1 MNRLAGIIIAV
12 LGLILAVLSYTKVV
26 PGMTQTGIILCLFGL
41 LIIGLSFVPKTESN
55 DTPRMSTFETLTK
68 IFYAPGEV
76 FENLRRHP
84 RWLAAVVIMALLAA
98 VFTNAFIYRLTPEKV
113 VGYTIDKTKEMS
125 WLDENT
131 RAEIEKGRAAAI
143 EENKNVVSRTATAVT
158 GFAGYI
164 FWLAFL
170 ALLFFLFIMAMGG
183 QISYWQSFAVAAYSL
198 FPVSII
204 RSIISTIILFIRDPS
219 EIHPILG
226 QSSLVQDS
234 LNFLASPATSPV
246 LYTLLSAFGLLSFY
260 WVWLAVTGLKNTG
273 EKVTP
278 TMAWTAVL
286 TIWLVGVMLSV
297 VMALI
302 FPSFMS

>member
-12 LGLILAVLSYTKVV
+12 LGLVLAVLSFTKVV

-41 LIIGLSFVPKTESN
+41 LIIGLSFVPKPESD
-55 DTPRMSTFETLTK
+55 DTPRMSTLETLTK
-68 IFYAPGEV
+68 IFYAPAEV
-76 FENLRRHP
+76 FQNLRRHP
-84 RWLAAVVIMALLAA
+84 RWLAAVVIIAVLAA

-125 WLDENT
+125 WLDDKA

-143 EENKNVVSRTATAVT
+143 EENKNVVSRTVTAVT
-158 GFAGYI
+158 GFAGYV

-170 ALLFFLFIMAMGG
+170 SLLFFLFILAMGG
-183 QISYWQSFAVAAYSL
+183 KLSYWQSFAVAAYSL
-198 FPVSII
+198 FPVSVI
-204 RSIISTIILFIRDPS
+204 RSIVGTIILFIKDPS

-246 LYTLLSAFGLLSFY
+246 LYTLLSGFGLLSFY
-260 WVWLAVTGLKNTG
+260 WIWLAVTGLKNTG

-286 TIWLVGVMLSV
+286 VIWLVGIMLSV